1 MQIKKA
7 IFKQSAS
14 SIYGCPKPTLQEYAF
29 IGRSNV
35 GKSSLINM
43 LCNNNQLAKVSAT
56 PGKTQL
62 INHFIINDNWYLV
75 DLPGYGFAKTSKA
88 SRSKFET
95 IIYDYCKKRQT
106 LVCLFVLIDS
116 RLPLQKIDLEFMLW
130 CGETEIPFS
139 IIYTKADKNSKAELA
154 RNIKN
159 IEKELLKHWE
169 ELPNSFIS
177 SSEKNTGKE
186 DILEFI
192 DFQIREVS
200 ARGQVER
207 TIAVE
212 PEEDDAEQDEWSD
225 ED

>member
-14 SIYGCPKPTLQEYAF
+14 SIFGCPKPTIQEYAF

-43 LCNNNQLAKVSAT
+43 LCGNSQLAKVSAT

-62 INHFIINDNWYLV
+62 INHFLINDSWYLV
-75 DLPGYGFAKTSKA
+75 DLPGYGFAKTSKDK
-88 SRSKFET
+88 RSKFET
-95 IIYDYCKKRQT
+95 IIYDYCKKRET

-130 CGETEIPFS
+130 CAENEIPFS
-139 IIYTKADKNSKAELA
+139 IIYTKADKNSKAELT

-159 IEKELLKHWE
+159 IESELLKNWE

-177 SSEKNTGKE
+177 SAEKKSGKE

-192 DFQIREVS
+192 HFQI
-200 ARGQVER
+200 QQTHTQR
-207 TIAVE
+207 TTQNE
-212 PEEDDAEQDEWSD
+212 DENDEEE
-225 ED
+225 

>member
-14 SIYGCPKPTLQEYAF
+14 SIFGCPKPTLQEYAF

-43 LCNNNQLAKVSAT
+43 LCNNNKLAKISAT

-62 INHFIINDNWYLV
+62 INHFLINDAWYLV
-75 DLPGYGFAKTSKA
+75 DLPGYGFAKTSKS
-88 SRSKFET
+88 SRAKFET
-95 IIYDYCKKRQT
+95 IIYDYCKKRET

-130 CGETEIPFS
+130 CGENKTPFS

-177 SSEKNTGKE
+177 SAEKSTGKE
-186 DILEFI
+186 EILDFI
-192 DFQIREVS
+192 AFQIKEVNTN
-200 ARGQVER
+200 GQVHR
-207 TIAVE
+207 KI
-212 PEEDDAEQDEWSD
+212 EEDEEDELSD
-225 ED
+225 VD

>member
-1 MQIKKA
+1 MLIRKA

-14 SIYGCPKPTLQEYAF
+14 SIFGCPKPTLQEYAF

-43 LCNNNQLAKVSAT
+43 LCNNNKLAKTSAT

-62 INHFIINDNWYLV
+62 INHFVINDSWYLV
-75 DLPGYGFAKTSKA
+75 DLPGYGFAKTSKT

-95 IIYDYCKKRQT
+95 IIFDYCKKRET

-130 CGETEIPFS
+130 CSETEIPFS
-139 IIYTKADKNSKAELA
+139 IIYTKADKNSKLELA

-159 IEKELLKHWE
+159 IEKELLKEWA

-177 SSEKNTGKE
+177 SAEKGGGKD
-186 DILEFI
+186 DILDFIEFHI
-192 DFQIREVS
+192 KEANSHGALREIK
-200 ARGQVER
+200 A
-207 TIAVE
+207 
-212 PEEDDAEQDEWSD
+212 DAEDE
-225 ED
+225 EE